1 MPQNLDPCRRSGVA
15 LGQRG
20 AVAFCRLTNAVLLAV
35 SAVGLA
41 MTPAPYRGLALAP
54 WAMTLVPDAHRS

>member
-1 MPQNLDPCRRSGVA
+1 VRYASRDDAGLA
-15 LGQRG
+15 
-20 AVAFCRLTNAVLLAV
+20 LTNAALLAV